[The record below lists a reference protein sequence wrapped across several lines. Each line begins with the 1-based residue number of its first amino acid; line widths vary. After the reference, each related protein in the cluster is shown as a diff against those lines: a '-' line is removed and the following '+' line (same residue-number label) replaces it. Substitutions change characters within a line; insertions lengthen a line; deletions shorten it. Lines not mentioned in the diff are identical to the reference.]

1 MKLSFDSNNDGIND
15 QMWTSGFYYC
25 SEMLQE
31 NPTQC
36 LLDESAA
43 KTFANAQNASVGLAG
58 RPKKVTI
65 YRSRSD
71 SGSNRDS
78 ESYTGDASGS
88 LGFKSALIFDLS
100 RDN

>member
-1 MKLSFDSNNDGIND
+1 
-15 QMWTSGFYYC
+15 
-25 SEMLQE
+25 MLEE

-36 LLDESAA
+36 ILDDSAG

-65 YRSRSD
+65 YQSKNS
-71 SGSNRDS
+71 SNIDGEAFVGNTS
-78 ESYTGDASGS
+78 S